1 MNFNLS
7 TGLRFLN
14 YYCQSFKNLYLSVNE
29 VVFWDRYMFKS
40 RIYFSFSIWLN
51 LKMFC
56 EGFLNILYLK
66 IASWHYLMEKGIEIY
81 VSF

>member
-1 MNFNLS
+1 MMWYFWI
-7 TGLRFLN
+7 GIYLN
-14 YYCQSFKNLYLSVNE
+14 H
-29 VVFWDRYMFKS
+29 RM
-40 RIYFSFSIWLN
+40 YFSFSLWLN

-66 IASWHYLMEKGIEIY
+66 ITSWHYLMEKGIEIY